1 VQQPQTR
8 YVQRGEVSIAY
19 QVVGDLGSDLIIV
32 PGFISHLDLQ
42 WTDPGFSRFCERLA
56 SFTRLILYDK
66 PGTGLSDPI
75 PHVPTLEERI
85 ADIRAVLDAVDSHQ
99 AALFG
104 FSEGGPV
111 CALFAATWPERTS
124 ALVLYGTYPCGRP
137 SVEQL
142 REPGATLEE
151 YERVVSGFA
160 EVVAHWG
167 EGRLGRL
174 IAPSAQGELQRR
186 FWGIF
191 ERAGASPAMARA
203 LIEASMRAD
212 VTAILPTIQAPTL
225 VLHRTGEVFPIAGGC
240 QLARAIPGARLV
252 ELVGED
258 HAFWAGDIEPV
269 IAEIEE
275 FLTGMRTSAA
285 PDRLLAT
292 ILFTDIVGSTERA
305 SELGDR
311 VWHELL
317 DEHNTRVR
325 ELLEQ
330 FGGRE
335 LDTAG
340 DGFFAS
346 FEGPGTAVRCACA
359 IGRSL
364 HELGLEI
371 RAGVHTGECER
382 IGDKLGGLAVHI
394 GARIA
399 AIARGGEVLASRT
412 VRDLVAGSGLKFTD
426 RGTHRLRGIDEPWQ
440 LFAVEDAVS
449 SDMQLTGPREHMGA
463 ADRALV
469 QIARRAPA
477 VLRLG
482 ARLAVARRPNLRRV
496 HQLWVR

>member
-1 VQQPQTR
+1 VQSPQTR
-8 YVQRGEVSIAY
+8 YVRRGEVSIAY
-19 QVVGDLGSDLIIV
+19 QVVGERGPDLIIV

-42 WTDPGFSRFCERLA
+42 WMDVGYSRFLERLA

-85 ADIRAVLDAVDSHQ
+85 ADIRAVLDAVGSER

-124 ALVLYGTYPCGRP
+124 ALVLYGTYAHGRP
-137 SVEQL
+137 SEAEIL
-142 REPGATLEE
+142 AEGMSLEE
-151 YERVVSGFA
+151 YERVVTGFTD
-160 EVVAHWG
+160 VVEHWG

-174 IAPSAQGELQRR
+174 IAPNAQGEMQRR
-186 FWGIF
+186 FWGVF

-212 VTAILPTIQAPTL
+212 VTSVLPTIQAPTL
-225 VLHRTGEVFPIAGGC
+225 VLHRNREIFPLAAGHH
-240 QLARAIPGARLV
+240 LARLIPGARLV
-252 ELVGED
+252 ELDGED
-258 HAFWAGDIEPV
+258 HAFWSGDVESIL
-269 IAEIEE
+269 AELEE
-275 FLTGMRTSAA
+275 FLTGMRTSD
-285 PDRLLAT
+285 PRERFLAT
-292 ILFTDIVGSTERA
+292 ILFTDIVASTERA

-311 VWHELL
+311 GWHELL
-317 DEHNTRVR
+317 EAHNARVR
-325 ELLEQ
+325 ELLVRFE
-330 FGGRE
+330 GRE

-346 FEGPGTAVRCACA
+346 FDGPGMAVRCACA
-359 IGRSL
+359 IVRSVR
-364 HELGLEI
+364 ELDLEI

-394 GARIA
+394 CARIA
-399 AIARGGEVLASRT
+399 ALAKGGEVLASRT
-412 VRDLVAGSGLKFTD
+412 VRDLVVGSGLKFND

-440 LFAVEDAVS
+440 VFVVADAPS
-449 SDMQLTGPREHMGA
+449 SGTQLTGPREHLSAG
-463 ADRALV
+463 DRAIV
-469 QIARRAPA
+469 QIARHAPA

-482 ARLAVARRPNLRRV
+482 SRLAGARAEGRIDG
-496 HQLWVR
+496 

>member
-1 VQQPQTR
+1 MQNPQTR

-19 QVVGDLGSDLIIV
+19 QVVGDRGPDLIIV

-42 WTDPGFSRFCERLA
+42 WTDLAFSRFLERLA

-75 PHVPTLEERI
+75 PRVPTLEERI
-85 ADIRAVLDAVDSHQ
+85 ADIRAVLDAADSNQ

-111 CALFAATWPERTS
+111 CALFAATWPERTN
-124 ALVLYGTYPCGRP
+124 ALVLYGTYACGRP
-137 SVEQL
+137 SEELLGEVGVT
-142 REPGATLEE
+142 PEE
-151 YERVVSGFA
+151 YEGVASGFA

-167 EGRLGRL
+167 EGRLGEL

-212 VTAILPTIQAPTL
+212 VTAVLPTIQAPTL
-225 VLHRTGEVFPIAGGC
+225 VLHRNREVFPIAAGRY
-240 QLARAIPGARLV
+240 LARAVPGARFV
-252 ELVGED
+252 ELAGED
-258 HAFWAGDIEPV
+258 HAFWVGDVESV
-269 IAEIEE
+269 LAELEE
-275 FLTGMRTSAA
+275 FLTGMRTAAA

-292 ILFTDIVGSTERA
+292 VLFTDIVGSTEHA

-311 VWHELL
+311 GWHAVL
-317 DEHNTRVR
+317 DEHNARVR
-325 ELLEQ
+325 ALLER

-346 FEGPGTAVRCACA
+346 FEGPGAAVRCACA

-364 HELGLEI
+364 REIDLEV

-382 IGDKLGGLAVHI
+382 IGDKLGGIAVHV
-394 GARIA
+394 GARIVA
-399 AIARGGEVLASRT
+399 MAKSGEVLASRT

-440 LFAVEDAVS
+440 LFAVEDTIS
-449 SDMQLTGPREHMGA
+449 SATQLTGPREHMGA
-463 ADRALV
+463 RDRALV
-469 QIARRAPA
+469 QIARRAPG
-477 VLRLG
+477 VLRVGGRLG
-482 ARLAVARRPNLRRV
+482 RTKRGAL
-496 HQLWVR
+496 

>member
-1 VQQPQTR
+1 MQNPQTR

-19 QVVGDLGSDLIIV
+19 QVVGDRGPDLIIV

-42 WTDPGFSRFCERLA
+42 WTDLAFSRFLERLA

-85 ADIRAVLDAVDSHQ
+85 ADIRAVLDAVGSNQ

-124 ALVLYGTYPCGRP
+124 ALVLYGTYACGRP
-137 SVEQL
+137 SEELLGEV
-142 REPGATLEE
+142 GVTLEE
-151 YERVVSGFA
+151 YERIASAFGD
-160 EVVAHWG
+160 VVAHWG

-186 FWGIF
+186 FWGVF

-212 VTAILPTIQAPTL
+212 VTSVLPTVQAPTL
-225 VLHRTGEVFPIAGGC
+225 VLHRNGEVFPIAAGRH
-240 QLARAIPGARLV
+240 LARGIPGARLV
-252 ELVGED
+252 ELDGED
-258 HAFWAGDIEPV
+258 HAFWAGD
-269 IAEIEE
+269 AESVLAELEE
-275 FLTGMRTSAA
+275 FLTGMRTASA

-292 ILFTDIVGSTERA
+292 VLFTDIVGSTEHA

-311 VWHELL
+311 GWHEVL
-317 DEHNTRVR
+317 DEHNARVR
-325 ELLEQ
+325 ELLER

-346 FEGPGTAVRCACA
+346 FEGPGAAVRCACA

-364 HELGLEI
+364 HELDLEV

-382 IGDKLGGLAVHI
+382 IGDKLGGVAVHV

-399 AIARGGEVLASRT
+399 AMARGGEVLASRT
-412 VRDLVAGSGLKFTD
+412 VRDLVAGSGLKFVD

-440 LFAVEDAVS
+440 LFAVDDTVS
-449 SDMQLTGPREHMGA
+449 SATQLTGPHEHMGA
-463 ADRALV
+463 KDRALV

-482 ARLAVARRPNLRRV
+482 GRLGGSNRSEMLRSRKA
-496 HQLWVR
+496 

>member
-1 VQQPQTR
+1 MQSPQTR
-8 YVQRGEVSIAY
+8 YVRRGEVSIAY
-19 QVVGDLGSDLIIV
+19 QVVGDRGPDLIIV

-42 WTDPGFSRFCERLA
+42 WTDLAFSRFLERLA

-75 PHVPTLEERI
+75 PRVPTLEERI
-85 ADIRAVLDAVDSHQ
+85 ADIRAVLDAVGSSQ

-111 CALFAATWPERTS
+111 CGLFAATWPERTS

-137 SVEQL
+137 SEELLGEV
-142 REPGATLEE
+142 GVTLGE
-151 YERVVSGFA
+151 YDRIASGFA
-160 EVVAHWG
+160 DVVEHWG

-186 FWGIF
+186 FWGVF

-212 VTAILPTIQAPTL
+212 VTAVLPTIQAPTL
-225 VLHRTGEVFPIAGGC
+225 VLHRDGEVFPIAAGRH
-240 QLARAIPGARLV
+240 LARAIPGARFV
-252 ELVGED
+252 ELAGED
-258 HAFWAGDIEPV
+258 HAFWVGDVESV
-269 IAEIEE
+269 LAELEE
-275 FLTGMRTSAA
+275 FLTGVRTAAA

-292 ILFTDIVGSTERA
+292 VLFTDIVGSTKRA

-311 VWHELL
+311 GWHEVL
-317 DEHNTRVR
+317 DEHNARVR
-325 ELLEQ
+325 ELLER

-346 FEGPGTAVRCACA
+346 FEGPGAAVRCACE

-364 HELGLEI
+364 RELDLEV

-382 IGDKLGGLAVHI
+382 IGHKLGGVAVHV

-399 AIARGGEVLASRT
+399 GMAKGGEVLASRT
-412 VRDLVAGSGLKFTD
+412 VRDLVAGSGLKFID
-426 RGTHRLRGIDEPWQ
+426 RGTHRLRDIDEPWQ
-440 LFAVEDAVS
+440 LFAVEDTVS
-449 SDMQLTGPREHMGA
+449 SAAQLTGPREHMGA
-463 ADRALV
+463 TDRALV
-469 QIARRAPA
+469 QIARRAPG
-477 VLRLG
+477 VLRVG
-482 ARLAVARRPNLRRV
+482 GRLRRSR
-496 HQLWVR
+496 LDG

>member
-1 VQQPQTR
+1 MQNPQTR
-8 YVQRGEVSIAY
+8 YVRRGEVSIAY
-19 QVVGDLGSDLIIV
+19 QVVGARGPDLIIV

-42 WTDPGFSRFCERLA
+42 WTDLAFSRFLERLA

-75 PHVPTLEERI
+75 PRVPTLEERI
-85 ADIRAVLDAVDSHQ
+85 ADIRAVLDAVGSKQ

-137 SVEQL
+137 SEELLGEV
-142 REPGATLEE
+142 GVTLEE
-151 YERVVSGFA
+151 YKRVASDF
-160 EVVAHWG
+160 EDVVAHWG
-167 EGRLGRL
+167 DGRLGRL
-174 IAPSAQGELQRR
+174 IAPSAEGELQRR

-212 VTAILPTIQAPTL
+212 VTTVLPTIQAPTL
-225 VLHRTGEVFPIAGGC
+225 VLHRNGEVFPIAAGRH
-240 QLARAIPGARLV
+240 LARAIPGARFV
-252 ELVGED
+252 ELAGED
-258 HAFWAGDIEPV
+258 HAFWVGDVESV
-269 IAEIEE
+269 LAELEE
-275 FLTGMRTSAA
+275 FLTGVRTAPP

-292 ILFTDIVGSTERA
+292 LLFTDIVGSTKRA

-311 VWHELL
+311 GWHEVL
-317 DEHNTRVR
+317 DEHNARVR
-325 ELLEQ
+325 VLLER

-346 FEGPGTAVRCACA
+346 FEGPGAAVRCACA

-364 HELGLEI
+364 RELDLEV

-382 IGDKLGGLAVHI
+382 IGDKLGGVAVHV

-399 AIARGGEVLASRT
+399 ATAQGGEVLASRT
-412 VRDLVAGSGLKFTD
+412 VRDLVAGSGLKFVD

-440 LFAVEDAVS
+440 LFAVEDVVS
-449 SDMQLTGPREHMGA
+449 SAPHLTGPREHLGA
-463 ADRALV
+463 RDRALV

-477 VLRLG
+477 VLRVGGRLG
-482 ARLAVARRPNLRRV
+482 RSKPEAL
-496 HQLWVR
+496 